1 MKKLIYTALAFLP
14 IAAIGQLD
22 RSIVPPAGPAPTIN
36 IDDSEVFKTANGITV
51 ILSENHKIPKVSF
64 QLSLGSDPIPEGPK
78 AGASDIMGDLVMSG
92 TESMNKDQLDNKI
105 DYIGAR
111 LNASSNGM
119 FLSVMS
125 KYRDQGL
132 ALMSD
137 ILLNANFP
145 ESEFDRVVKQFESGL
160 KAAKSEPGQM
170 AGNANAKMNYPSNHP
185 YYEVMTEESLG
196 DIKLDD
202 VKGLFKFKYVP
213 EGSYLV
219 IVGDITKDQATAAVD
234 KYFSSW
240 TGGKAFKGAP
250 LKSKSA
256 SGSQVSFVA
265 KPGAVQSVINVCMP
279 MDVAPGHPDQIGLS
293 VLNNVFGGSGF
304 GTRLMQN
311 LREDKA
317 YTYGCYARQS
327 IDEYGSLLT
336 ISGNFRNAVT
346 DSAITQIIYEVQKI
360 TSELAGNEEL
370 ETTKAKMAGGFAR
383 SLESPQTIAR
393 FARNIEKYNLDK
405 DYYKNYLKKL
415 AAVSKEDILR
425 LAKKYMSASNMNI
438 IVVGNEEVIDKLV
451 QFDDDGKIEK
461 LDAFG
466 NAKKEKKKSDLTA
479 DQLIEKHVFA
489 ITGTTSMV
497 EANKKLASIKSYERV
512 IELTAAQLPFPMTMT
527 EVWMTPNKEGNKMEG
542 KGMVFQKSYFD
553 GAKGGSSNM
562 QTGAKEM
569 DAEEVKAK
577 LKSKGIIPEMN
588 YSKTGMAYEMK
599 GIEVID
605 GKDMYVL
612 LTNDGKDERFDYYD
626 RTSLM
631 KMKSVIIQTVDGES
645 QTTEYAFGDYKSE
658 NGIMVPGVINLSAG
672 PMTLEGKVTSFKV
685 NAKVS
690 LDSYK

>member
-111 LNASSNGM
+111 LSASSNGM

-170 AGNANAKMNYPSNHP
+170 AGNANAKMNYPSSHP

-202 VKGLFKFKYVP
+202 VQGLFKFKYVP

-219 IVGDITKDQATAAVD
+219 IVGDITKDQASAAVD

-562 QTGAKEM
+562 QTGAEEM

-588 YSKTGMAYEMK
+588 YSKTGMTYEMK

-645 QTTEYAFGDYKSE
+645 QTTEYDFGDYKSE

-685 NAKVS
+685 NAEVS